1 MAKKKKNKDKL
12 PRPET
17 LIAREVPAKEIPAFE
32 IGRKGDEF
40 DRMYTKAVREKTADA
55 DRLLKDL
62 SRESKADKFNFLDA
76 IVPLLII
83 AFAALTFGVVSRGD
97 IEEMFTTSFSA
108 QSLLDGTYTSQLDK
122 IYSETL
128 PFGEEIAYI
137 GSFFGFGEQEKPKP
151 DGEELPEI
159 PPEEEEPVVTEP
171 IVTEPVVT
179 TPPETVTTTVTTT
192 EPEPLVTEPA
202 TYMMITNAR
211 VNIRAEAS
219 TEGERLGRFD
229 EGELVEVIDIGHG
242 DWAKIVYGDG
252 YAYVFAEY
260 LSPVD
265 GVEPPEVT
273 EETTTVES
281 EVVSDETEETDDDVE
296 YEITVMYAVSTVN
309 IRLEPSTDSAILGYF
324 IINEPV
330 DVIEIQPDGWAK
342 ILYNGMTAYVYSE
355 YLDVEPVVTTVEG
368 QEEEIV
374 TSAENEEIIP
384 DETSVSEDGG
394 MTETEQTDEEEII
407 DDESTTEEETE

>member
-1 MAKKKKNKDKL
+1 M
-12 PRPET
+12 
-17 LIAREVPAKEIPAFE
+17 LIAREVPAKETPAFE

-62 SRESKADKFNFLDA
+62 SRESKADEFNFLDA
-76 IVPLLII
+76 ILPFLII
-83 AFAALTFGVVSRGD
+83 VFAALTFGVVSRGD

-108 QSLLDGTYTSQLDK
+108 QSIFDGTYTSQLDK

-151 DGEELPEI
+151 DEEEIPEI
-159 PPEEEEPVVTEP
+159 PPEEEEPVITEP

-192 EPEPLVTEPA
+192 ESEPLVTEPA

-219 TEGERLGRFD
+219 ADGERLGRFD
-229 EGELVEVIDIGHG
+229 EGEPVEVIDIGYG
-242 DWAKIVYGDG
+242 GWAKIVYGDG

-265 GVEPPEVT
+265 DIEPPVVT
-273 EETTTVES
+273 EETTTAES
-281 EVVSDETEETDDDVE
+281 EVVSDETGDDVE

-309 IRLEPSTDSAILGYF
+309 IRLEPSTESAILG
-324 IINEPV
+324 
-330 DVIEIQPDGWAK
+330 
-342 ILYNGMTAYVYSE
+342 
-355 YLDVEPVVTTVEG
+355 
-368 QEEEIV
+368 
-374 TSAENEEIIP
+374 
-384 DETSVSEDGG
+384 
-394 MTETEQTDEEEII
+394 
-407 DDESTTEEETE
+407 

>member
-1 MAKKKKNKDKL
+1 MAKKKKNKL

-76 IVPLLII
+76 ILPFLII
-83 AFAALTFGVVSRGD
+83 VFAALTFGVVSRGD

-108 QSLLDGTYTSQLDK
+108 QSILDGTYTSQLDE

-151 DGEELPEI
+151 DEEELSEI

-219 TEGERLGRFD
+219 ADSERLGRLD
-229 EGELVEVIDIGHG
+229 EDELVEVVEIGYG
-242 DWAKIVYGDG
+242 GWAKIVYGDG

-265 GVEPPEVT
+265 DIEPPEVT
-273 EETTTVES
+273 EETTTAES
-281 EVVSDETEETDDDVE
+281 EVVSDETGDDVE

-309 IRLEPSTDSAILGYF
+309 IRLEPSTESAILGYF

>member
-1 MAKKKKNKDKL
+1 MAKKKKNKAKL

-17 LIAREVPAKEIPAFE
+17 LIAREVPAKEIPVFE
-32 IGRKGDEF
+32 IGKKGDEF

-76 IVPLLII
+76 ILPLLII
-83 AFAALTFGVVSRGD
+83 VFAALTFGVVSRGD
-97 IEEMFTTSFSA
+97 IEEMFTVSFSA
-108 QSLLDGTYTSQLDK
+108 KSLLDGTYTSQLDE

-137 GSFFGFGEQEKPKP
+137 GSFFGFGEQEKPIP
-151 DGEELPEI
+151 DEEELPEI
-159 PPEEEEPVVTEP
+159 PPEEEEP

-179 TPPETVTTTVTTT
+179 EPPVTTPPETTTTTAPPTT
-192 EPEPLVTEPA
+192 EPEPLVTEPT

-219 TEGERLGRFD
+219 SEGERLGRFD
-229 EGELVEVIDIGHG
+229 EGELVEVIDVGYNG
-242 DWAKIVYGDG
+242 WAKIVYGDG
-252 YAYVFAEY
+252 IAYVYAEY
-260 LSPVD
+260 LSPAE
-265 GVEPPEVT
+265 GVEPPAVT
-273 EETTTVES
+273 EDTTAES
-281 EVVSDETEETDDDVE
+281 EVVPDDTEEIEDDVE

-309 IRLEPSTDSAILGYF
+309 IRLEPSTESAILGYF
-324 IINEPV
+324 IINETV

-355 YLDVEPVVTTVEG
+355 YLADEPVITTVEG
-368 QEEEIV
+368 QEEEPV
-374 TSAENEEIIP
+374 TSAEGEEIIP
-384 DETSVSEDGG
+384 NETSVSDDGE

-407 DDESTTEEETE
+407 DESTSEEATE